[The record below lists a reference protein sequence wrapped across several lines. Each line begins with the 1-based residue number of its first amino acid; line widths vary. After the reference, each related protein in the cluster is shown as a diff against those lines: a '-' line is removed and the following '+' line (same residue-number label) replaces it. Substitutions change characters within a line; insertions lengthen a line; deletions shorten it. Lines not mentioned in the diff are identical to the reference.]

1 MNEAMGS
8 RPRAARTPS
17 AERRRQLLEHAVGEF
32 ARRGLRGAS
41 TQAIA
46 ARCGLSQPYL
56 FRLFDSKGA
65 LFLAVLEYGFDLL
78 EAGAGATRRP
88 DAGIA
93 PARLRLMQRH
103 NGELAQ
109 LFLQGC
115 AAACDDDQVA
125 DLLRR
130 RLRRLAAQ
138 CGRSGVD
145 LVTEILRTAGT
156 LALREDRGY
165 PRRPSHLGPQHAS
178 YRTVG
183 PRAAGLT
190 HYR

>member
-1 MNEAMGS
+1 
-8 RPRAARTPS
+8 
-17 AERRRQLLEHAVGEF
+17 LLEHAVGEF

-65 LFLAVLEYGFDLL
+65 LFLAVLEHGFDLL
-78 EAGAGATRRP
+78 EAG
-88 DAGIA
+88 AGIA

-156 LALREDRGY
+156 LALREDRGVSA
-165 PRRPSHLGPQHAS
+165 PPQS
-178 YRTVG
+178 
-183 PRAAGLT
+183 PRAGNTLVTAPSDRELPGLT

>member
-1 MNEAMGS
+1 MGS
-8 RPRAARTPS
+8 PPRAARTPS

-65 LFLAVLEYGFDLL
+65 LFLAVLEHGFDLL

-125 DLLRR
+125 ECGAWRPS
-130 RLRRLAAQ
+130 AAAPARIWSPRSCARPAPWR
-138 CGRSGVD
+138 CGRIGGIHAAPVTSGRNT
-145 LVTEILRTAGT
+145 LLTA
-156 LALREDRGY
+156 
-165 PRRPSHLGPQHAS
+165 PSDHELLG
-178 YRTVG
+178 
-183 PRAAGLT
+183 
-190 HYR
+190 

>member
-1 MNEAMGS
+1 MGS
-8 RPRAARTPS
+8 PPRAARTPS

-65 LFLAVLEYGFDLL
+65 LFLAVLEHGFDLL

-138 CGRSGVD
+138 CGRSGAD

-156 LALREDRGY
+156 LALREDRGVSA
-165 PRRPSHLGPQHAS
+165 PPQS
-178 YRTVG
+178 
-183 PRAAGLT
+183 PRAGNTLVTAPSDRELPGLT